1 MKTRSGIGVLG
12 LVAAAAVLILGVSE
26 AQDPDERERRGS
38 RTAFMRQKL
47 EFSKN
52 LLEGLTTENYEL
64 IEKNARLLKRLSTA
78 AQWEVPT
85 IPVADEYLPQ
95 TTEFQRECDETAKAA
110 SDKNID
116 AATVAYL
123 RMTTTCVNCHKYVR
137 AVIK

>member
-1 MKTRSGIGVLG
+1 MTGRRIARIVGLLG
-12 LVAAAAVLILGVSE
+12 VAAMLAAATSL

-52 LLEGLTTENYEL
+52 LLEGLTTENFEL
-64 IEKNARLLKRLSTA
+64 IEKNARALKRLSTA

-85 IPVADEYLPQ
+85 IPVAEEYLPQ
-95 TTEFQRECDETAKAA
+95 TTEFQRECDEAAKAA
-110 SDKNID
+110 ANKNID

-123 RMTTTCVNCHKYVR
+123 RMTTTCVSCHKYVR
-137 AVIK
+137 SVIK